1 MDATEIYDRLSR
13 RFGAPDVGS
22 VKSKLYLKL
31 GQIIEAEGDRAYML
45 VATAA
50 ADAAGKEQP
59 DRYFAKTV
67 TARLREHGFLQMPE
81 L

>member
-1 MDATEIYDRLSR
+1 MDATEVYDRLSR
-13 RFGAPDVGS
+13 RFGTPEVAS
-22 VKSKLYLKL
+22 VKAKLYLKL

-45 VATAA
+45 IATAA
-50 ADAAGKEQP
+50 ADAAGKDQP

-67 TARLREHGFLQMPE
+67 IARLREHGFISSPE